1 MCFTCTLEEV
11 TGIDSQDL
19 VDGWTVDE
27 VRKVQWPAVT
37 DEMKL
42 LARLRWVLYECTS
55 ACTGGPMHIF
65 TDDYNVEDSNLDF
78 CEKEALNDTHWGV
91 TDYPDWPLVKA
102 VTLRMCELARPMSE
116 AERAVALSLSW
127 GELQLDASG
136 KVVVRP

>member
-27 VRKVQWPAVT
+27 VRNVQWPAVT
-37 DEMKL
+37 DDMKL

-65 TDDYNVEDSNLDF
+65 TDDYNVDDSHVDF
-78 CEKEALNDTHWGV
+78 CEKDARDDTHWGHNE
-91 TDYPDWPLVKA
+91 PDWPLVKA
-102 VTLRMCELARPMSE
+102 VTLRMCELARPMTT